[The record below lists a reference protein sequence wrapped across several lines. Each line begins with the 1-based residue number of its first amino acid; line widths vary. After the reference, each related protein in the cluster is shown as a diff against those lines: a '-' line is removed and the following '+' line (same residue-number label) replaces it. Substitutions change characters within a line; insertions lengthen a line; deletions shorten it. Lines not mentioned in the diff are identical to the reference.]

1 MTGRDPNPFSPS
13 LLAGRVALV
22 TGSTSGIG
30 LATAELLGRAGARG
44 VVLNGRDERAGNDA
58 ADRLRALAPGTAFE
72 FVAADYTDQDQVD
85 RLLGRTVET
94 FGGLDILVHT
104 AIGGGPPDLF
114 LNTSPDDWQRT
125 IDGKLMSLMRC
136 CRRAA
141 PLMIE
146 RGGGAIVSVASD
158 AAKLATPG
166 EAVIGAAFAGHVM
179 FMKVLALE
187 LGRHRI
193 RANVVTPSITRG
205 TKTYDAVMAGEFSR
219 KLFQKAESRA
229 RLGVP
234 YAEDIAPLVV
244 FLASPLA
251 SHITGQ
257 AVSANGGISVP

>member
-1 MTGRDPNPFSPS
+1 MSEAFAPTLF
-13 LLAGRVALV
+13 AGKVALV

-30 LATAELLGRAGARG
+30 LATAELLGRGGAQA
-44 VVLNGRDERAGNDA
+44 VILNGRDKAAGEAQQRRLA
-58 ADRLRALAPGTAFE
+58 ALTPGTE
-72 FVAADYTDQDQVD
+72 FRFIAADYADQEQVD
-85 RLLGRTVET
+85 ALFAEIGTA

-104 AIGGGPPDLF
+104 ATGGGPPDLF
-114 LNTSPDDWQRT
+114 MNLDPAGWQAT
-125 IDGKLMSLMRC
+125 LEGKLISLMRC
-136 CRRAA
+136 CRAA
-141 PLMIE
+141 IPMMQV

-166 EAVIGAAFAGHVM
+166 ESVIGAAFAGNAM
-179 FMKVLALE
+179 FVKTLAVE
-187 LGRHRI
+187 LARHQI
-193 RANVVTPSITRG
+193 RANVVTPSITRN

-234 YAEDIAPLVV
+234 VPENVAPIVA

-257 AVSANGGISVP
+257 VVSANGGISVA